1 MIIGISYYALLIVV
15 LPLSLVSGPAG
26 IDKLIDF
33 MAILLIAAPAKLLI
47 FGPG

>member
-1 MIIGISYYALLIVV
+1 M
-15 LPLSLVSGPAG
+15 SLFEGTTTCRG

-47 FGPG
+47 LGPG

>member
-1 MIIGISYYALLIVV
+1 MRRK
-15 LPLSLVSGPAG
+15 G